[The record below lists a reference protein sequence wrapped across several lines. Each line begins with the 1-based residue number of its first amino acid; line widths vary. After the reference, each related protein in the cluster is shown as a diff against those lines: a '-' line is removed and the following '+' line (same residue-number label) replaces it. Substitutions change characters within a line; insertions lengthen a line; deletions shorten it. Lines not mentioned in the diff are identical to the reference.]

1 MCEASLEVNTRYRN
15 DLEEEKARTQ
25 KDMDRLRGKV
35 CKEVL
40 LSNDIIL
47 CDDGGM
53 MNVE

>member
-35 CKEVL
+35 CKVL
-40 LSNDIIL
+40 LSYDIIL